1 MRKIISLLIV
11 LVFVLSLFSCGLEEY
26 EFVENEN
33 GDLVRKDGEV
43 YEFLAFEGTSRLSYV
58 GSLEFV
64 GSVKGEKK
72 TSQHLLSTYQ
82 TGLFSIKESGS
93 DNILIRKEPDN
104 EWYSIYRNKSL
115 PEVDFTVDNCDR
127 LEFVRAIY
135 FFDEQSA
142 EHMSCG
148 EGITDPE
155 EIKTFLANIRA
166 QQDAESAKLRDL
178 VKQPDGRYEKCARYA
193 SILGYFDDEP
203 YLVYQMAITSYNDL
217 AFSIGLDKTDY
228 VFPEE
233 WFEKLN
239 CQKRFE
245 EVG

>member
-33 GDLVRKDGEV
+33 GDIVRKDGEV
-43 YEFLAFEGTSRLSYV
+43 YEFLFSEASSPLGYIGT
-58 GSLEFV
+58 LEFE
-64 GSVKGEKK
+64 GSVKGEPK
-72 TSQHLLSTYQ
+72 TSHHLLSEYQ

-93 DNILIRKEPDN
+93 DNILVRKEPDN
-104 EWYSIYRNKSL
+104 EWYSIYRKKSL

-127 LEFVRAIY
+127 LEFVRGIY
-135 FFDEQSA
+135 YFDEQSA

-148 EGITDPE
+148 EGISDPE
-155 EIKTFLANIRA
+155 EIKAFLSNIRA
-166 QQDAESAKLRDL
+166 QQDAESAGFEDL
-178 VKQPDGRYEKCARYA
+178 VKQPDGRYKNCARYA